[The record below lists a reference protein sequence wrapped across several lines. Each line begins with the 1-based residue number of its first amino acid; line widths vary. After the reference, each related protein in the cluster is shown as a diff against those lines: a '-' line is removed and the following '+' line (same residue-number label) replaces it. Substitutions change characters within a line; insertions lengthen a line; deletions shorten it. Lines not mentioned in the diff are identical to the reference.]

1 MQHVGVVH
9 AVAAGQRG
17 SDQRQYLVSV
27 LARPGALPR
36 SHVPVNE
43 FRQGQTQGQGVRKEQ
58 PSIGHQAGVVEG
70 NSDAVGV
77 VA

>member
-9 AVAAGQRG
+9 AVAASQRG
-17 SDQRQYLVSV
+17 GDQRQHLVSV

-43 FRQGQTQGQGVRKEQ
+43 FRQGQTQGQGGRKKQ
-58 PSIGHQAGVVEG
+58 PGVGHLAGVVEG
-70 NSDAVGV
+70 NSDSVGV